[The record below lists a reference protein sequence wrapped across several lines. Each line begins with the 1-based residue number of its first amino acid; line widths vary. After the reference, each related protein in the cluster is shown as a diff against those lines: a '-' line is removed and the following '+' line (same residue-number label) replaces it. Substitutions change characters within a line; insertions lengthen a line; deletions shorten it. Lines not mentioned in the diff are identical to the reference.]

1 MITVVGEA
9 LVDLVVMTDGSVE
22 AAIGG
27 APFNTARACGRL
39 GAEVRFVGA
48 ISVDR
53 FGTLMAAQLEADGVS
68 TDAVVRVEVPT
79 TLAAAELDAEGVA
92 TYRFYTERTSA
103 PALERVDVVET
114 DVLFTGGLGLLLE
127 PMAAAVERAVT
138 DGDDRMVM
146 IDVNCRPKIVPD
158 RAQYVARLDR
168 LLPRASIVKVSDEDL
183 DYLRPGVDHVAAAR
197 GMLTEGTSAVLLT
210 RGGDGVQVLVG
221 DGEAVVPVQ
230 PADVVDTIGA
240 GDSFSGGFLSWWAA
254 SGFGV
259 AEASELDAVVAAVQA
274 ANAVAGVVVT
284 RRGADPPWRHELPA
298 DWSP

>member
-9 LVDLVVMTDGSVE
+9 LVDLVIMPDGSVE

-39 GAEVRFVGA
+39 GADVRFVGA

-53 FGTLMAAQLEADGVS
+53 FGTLMATQLEADGVAI
-68 TDAVVRVEVPT
+68 DGVVRVEAPT
-79 TLAAAELDAEGVA
+79 TLAAAELDAAGVA

-103 PALERVDVVET
+103 PALERVEFEAT

-127 PMAAAVERAVT
+127 PMADAVEKAVT
-138 DGDDRMVM
+138 DGDDSLVM

-158 RAQYVARLDR
+158 RSEYVARLDR
-168 LLPRASIVKVSDEDL
+168 LLPLASVVKVSDEDL

-197 GMLTEGTSAVLLT
+197 AMLAEGSSAVLLT
-210 RGGDGVQVLVG
+210 QGGDGVHVCTGEG
-221 DGEAVVPVQ
+221 DAVVPVDQ
-230 PADVVDTIGA
+230 VDVVDTIGA
-240 GDSFSGGFLSWWAA
+240 GDSFGAGFLAWWVA

-259 AEASELDAVVAAVQA
+259 AETGSLDAVVRAVRA
-274 ANAVAGVVVT
+274 ANQVAGVVVT
-284 RRGADPPWRHELPA
+284 RRGADPPWRDELPA
-298 DWSP
+298 DWAP